1 MLCEICLDI
10 FRGSCPIYWTQHHD
24 SIESLLRS
32 ALEDCEICQ
41 VLWNDPVSHLSQ
53 PSSEHVQISTQVLV
67 QEFHDSTGTREVHVE
82 ANSDEYI
89 RAWVF
94 ICELAT
100 GMRLCSST
108 EIVC

>member
-32 ALEDCEICQ
+32 ALEDCEICR

-53 PSSEHVQISTQVLV
+53 PSSEHVEISTQVLV
-67 QEFHDSTGTREVHVE
+67 QEYHDGTGTREVHIE
-82 ANSDEYI
+82 ANSHEYI

-94 ICELAT
+94 ICELAS
-100 GMRLCSST
+100 GMRLSSST
-108 EIVC
+108 EVVC